1 MNTKITKT
9 LIRKVLRMR
18 KVQWHDRQWHNFMS
32 QAEVEA
38 VEYGIMEVR
47 GAQGRID
54 LDDIKE
60 EAERYLTA
68 QA

>member
-47 GAQGRID
+47 GRRGGSTWTTSRKR
-54 LDDIKE
+54 LKG
-60 EAERYLTA
+60 T
-68 QA
+68 